1 MFLRDIDRL
10 LREHDRS
17 WRLGM
22 FTVFALAALQSIA
35 VVARPLPIRALIE
48 PPAPDSFFG
57 VIERVASAVMSRVWL
72 YVGLVI
78 LIEVSILVLRYT
90 AEVKTATLT
99 ERVIRSIRGRIA
111 ENLLRGDY
119 RVVST
124 AGPGAVIAA
133 ASGDVE
139 SVQRLLREALVHA
152 GVATLQLALMLVVI
166 LFVEKWLFWILLVEI
181 VGLTIAIFAYANW
194 RKRRY
199 LDKMDVD
206 ARLLGL
212 LSTLQQKNLDARFTG
227 LGAVFLARATALARR
242 LYGMNMV
249 LWRRSGLYYASTE
262 FIIGVSA
269 ALCLVFLFATSGGG
283 PPPVGKFLVFTY
295 YAVLIFPCLQQIGEA
310 WPMINDAR
318 AALQRIGANTARRPT
333 RLGKGVPEVP
343 SGFGELVFDE
353 VTVTGERG
361 EVLLDRAS
369 FRLRPGE
376 KMGLFGDSGSGKTT
390 ILLTLLGI
398 NQPSGGR
405 ATLNGR
411 DLTSLSLAERKRFFY
426 YARAYPAFF
435 PATVYENIAL
445 HGAPDEA
452 EFAAMLDRVR
462 FGGRLAVEP
471 LGARTLVGEK
481 GEPFSGGEQQRI
493 AIARAL
499 MAPQPCLIF
508 DEALNSLDEESELG
522 ILRRLTTDFP
532 EKAAIVVSHRSSA
545 KALFPFRLEMATGGQ
560 GTIIRP

>member
-1 MFLRDIDRL
+1 
-10 LREHDRS
+10 
-17 WRLGM
+17 
-22 FTVFALAALQSIA
+22 
-35 VVARPLPIRALIE
+35 
-48 PPAPDSFFG
+48 
-57 VIERVASAVMSRVWL
+57 
-72 YVGLVI
+72 
-78 LIEVSILVLRYT
+78 
-90 AEVKTATLT
+90 
-99 ERVIRSIRGRIA
+99 
-111 ENLLRGDY
+111 
-119 RVVST
+119 VVST

-181 VGLTIAIFAYANW
+181 IGLAIAIFAYANW
-194 RKRRY
+194 RKIRY
-199 LDKMDVD
+199 LEKMDVD

-227 LGAVFLARATALARR
+227 LGAVFLSRATALARR
-242 LYGMNMV
+242 LYAMNMV
-249 LWRRSGLYYASTE
+249 LWRRSGLYYSTTE

-269 ALCLVFLFATSGGG
+269 ALCLVLLFATSGSGT
-283 PPPVGKFLVFTY
+283 PPIGKFLVFTY

-318 AALQRIGANTARRPT
+318 AALQRIGANTARRTP
-333 RLGKGVPEVP
+333 RAGGKTPEIP
-343 SGFGELVFDE
+343 PGFGKLVFDE
-353 VTVTGERG
+353 VTVKGERG

-369 FRLRPGE
+369 FVLHPGE

-398 NQPSGGR
+398 NKPAGGR
-405 ATLNGR
+405 AIINGR

-435 PATVYENIAL
+435 PASVYENIAL
-445 HGAPDEA
+445 HGSPDEA

-471 LGARTLVGEK
+471 LGARTLVGDK

-499 MAPQPCLIF
+499 MAMPPCLIL
-508 DEALNSLDEESELG
+508 DEALNSLDEESELS

-532 EKAAIVVSHRSSA
+532 EKTAIVVSHRSSA
-545 KALFPFRLEMATGGQ
+545 KALFPFRLEMAKGGH